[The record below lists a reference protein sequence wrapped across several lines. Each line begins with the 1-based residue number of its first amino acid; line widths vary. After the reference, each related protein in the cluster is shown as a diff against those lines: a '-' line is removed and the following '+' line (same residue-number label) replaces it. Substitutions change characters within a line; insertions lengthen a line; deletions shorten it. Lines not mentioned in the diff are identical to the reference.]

1 MKAKQMLKKIK
12 FISLLI
18 LSILFFSTNKSY
30 ANLNNVSCENPITNS
45 KTNIVYGNNFA
56 KEEMSPNIWLFF
68 QKISLVNNNL
78 NLISIDDDK
87 PIRQWQ
93 INLVSGKATLTPM
106 FDPSSNWLCLNI
118 DRELKKLEEQYKSG
132 AMSGYE
138 FEVAKKKLLKK

>member
-1 MKAKQMLKKIK
+1 MLKKIK
-12 FISLLI
+12 LISVLI

-138 FEVAKKKLLKK
+138 FEVAKKTVIANIR

>member
-1 MKAKQMLKKIK
+1 MKVKQMLKKIK

-138 FEVAKKKLLKK
+138 FEVAKKKLLNK

>member
-1 MKAKQMLKKIK
+1 MLKKIK

-18 LSILFFSTNKSY
+18 LSILFFNTNKSY

>member
-1 MKAKQMLKKIK
+1 MLKKIK

-30 ANLNNVSCENPITNS
+30 ANLNNVSCKNLITNS

-68 QKISLVNNNL
+68 QKISLVDNNL
-78 NLISIDDDK
+78 NLISIDDNK

-93 INLVSGKATLTPM
+93 INLISGNATLTPM
-106 FDPSSNWLCLNI
+106 FDPSSNWLCLNTEKQLMVLN
-118 DRELKKLEEQYKSG
+118 DLYKSG
-132 AMSGYE
+132 ALSGYE
-138 FEVAKKKLLKK
+138 FEKAKKKLLNN

>member
-1 MKAKQMLKKIK
+1 MLKKTK

-18 LSILFFSTNKSY
+18 LLILFFSTNKSS
-30 ANLNNVSCENPITNS
+30 ANLNNVSCENLLTNS

-78 NLISIDDDK
+78 NIISIDDDK

-93 INLVSGKATLTPM
+93 INLVSGEATLTPM
-106 FDPSSNWLCLNI
+106 FDPSSNWLCINI
-118 DRELKKLEEQYKSG
+118 DKELKKLEEQYKSG
-132 AMSGYE
+132 ALSGYE
-138 FEVAKKKLLKK
+138 FEVAKKKLLTN

>member
-1 MKAKQMLKKIK
+1 MLKKIK
-12 FISLLI
+12 LVSVLI

>member
-1 MKAKQMLKKIK
+1 MLKRIK

-18 LSILFFSTNKSY
+18 LSIFFFSSNQSN
-30 ANLNNVSCENPITNS
+30 ANLNNVSCENPITDS

-68 QKISLVNNNL
+68 QQINLVNNNL

-93 INLVSGKATLTPM
+93 INLVSGEATLTPM
-106 FDPSSNWLCLNI
+106 FDPSSNWLCINI
-118 DRELKKLEEQYKSG
+118 DKELKKLEEQYKSG
-132 AMSGYE
+132 ALSGYE
-138 FEVAKKKLLKK
+138 FEVAKKKLLTN

>member
-1 MKAKQMLKKIK
+1 MKKNFLIL
-12 FISLLI
+12 ISLI
-18 LSILFFSTNKSY
+18 SIGMSLNNNSY
-30 ANLNNVSCENPITNS
+30 ADLNTLTCKNLLTKNTA
-45 KTNIVYGNNFA
+45 NIIYGNNFA

>member
-1 MKAKQMLKKIK
+1 MLKKIK
-12 FISLLI
+12 LISVLI

-87 PIRQWQ
+87 PIRQWL

>member
-1 MKAKQMLKKIK
+1 MLKKIK
-12 FISLLI
+12 LISVLI

-56 KEEMSPNIWLFF
+56 KEEMLPNIWLFF
-68 QKISLVNNNL
+68 QKISLVDDNL

-93 INLVSGKATLTPM
+93 IILVSGKASLTPM

>member
-1 MKAKQMLKKIK
+1 MLKKIK

-30 ANLNNVSCENPITNS
+30 ANLNNVSCENLMTNS

-68 QKISLVNNNL
+68 QKISLVDNNL
-78 NLISIDDDK
+78 KLISIDDNK

-93 INLVSGKATLTPM
+93 INLISGNATLTPM

-118 DRELKKLEEQYKSG
+118 DKELKKLEEQYKSG
-132 AMSGYE
+132 ALSGYE
-138 FEVAKKKLLKK
+138 FEVAKKRLLKK

>member
-1 MKAKQMLKKIK
+1 MLKKIK
-12 FISLLI
+12 LISVLI

-78 NLISIDDDK
+78 NLISK
-87 PIRQWQ
+87 NNNT
-93 INLVSGKATLTPM
+93 NLK
-106 FDPSSNWLCLNI
+106 C
-118 DRELKKLEEQYKSG
+118 
-132 AMSGYE
+132 
-138 FEVAKKKLLKK
+138 

>member
-1 MKAKQMLKKIK
+1 MLKKIK

-18 LSILFFSTNKSY
+18 LLILFFSTNKSY
-30 ANLNNVSCENPITNS
+30 ANLNNVSCENLITNS

-68 QKISLVNNNL
+68 QKISLVDNNL
-78 NLISIDDDK
+78 NLISIDDNK

-93 INLVSGKATLTPM
+93 INLISGNATLTPM

-118 DRELKKLEEQYKSG
+118 DKELKKLEEQYKSG
-132 AMSGYE
+132 ALSGYE
-138 FEVAKKKLLKK
+138 FEVAKKRLLKK